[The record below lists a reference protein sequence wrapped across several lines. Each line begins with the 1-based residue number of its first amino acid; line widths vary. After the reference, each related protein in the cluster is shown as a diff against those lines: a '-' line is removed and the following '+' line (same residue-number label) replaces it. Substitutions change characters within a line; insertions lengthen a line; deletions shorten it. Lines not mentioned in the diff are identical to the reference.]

1 MKKLIPLIL
10 LLILISC
17 GARSK
22 YKYFEEQAI
31 LDKFNPILQEAL
43 KVGEERRSKI
53 DEDAKQQA
61 SEIYSQTDSKDLV
74 GSNPGHRDPKISGEA
89 YADNL
94 YEKVK
99 NDALTTTNKYG
110 NMQPFTYNG
119 DDVNFNLYSNDPAF
133 EILGFSPYRNN
144 AELYRDYYKN
154 RKDSWTTLWGLFN

>member
-1 MKKLIPLIL
+1 MKKIIPLIL
-10 LLILISC
+10 LLILVSC

-31 LDKFNPILQEAL
+31 LDQFNPILQEAL
-43 KVGEERRSKI
+43 KVGEERR
-53 DEDAKQQA
+53 
-61 SEIYSQTDSKDLV
+61 
-74 GSNPGHRDPKISGEA
+74 
-89 YADNL
+89 
-94 YEKVK
+94 
-99 NDALTTTNKYG
+99 NDALNTKNRYG

-119 DDVNFNLYSNDPAF
+119 DAVNFNLYSNDPAF